1 MKNTKKIFAVLI
13 AFVLTL
19 SMAIPA
25 FAAGTN
31 QITVTGTVKD
41 ETYNL
46 YKMADLTTD
55 GEAYSYTVTPA
66 WLNFFK
72 QDNIQAYF
80 KVNANGIL
88 TAVEGLTSNSDA
100 MRTFSKLASA
110 YAEANNISA
119 DATQTSTDDGS
130 SIVFGN
136 LDNGYYMISST
147 LGTLAIIES
156 TPKNTTQE
164 IKEKNEGPT
173 LDKSVEEDSTNTFGS
188 ANDAEVGQT
197 VNFKVVIAGKSGAKN
212 YVMHD
217 KMESGLK
224 FDSDSVVIKAG
235 GNALVAGRDYN
246 VITNPEDDCTFE
258 IEFTQTYLN
267 TITKAMTST
276 AKQITITY
284 SATLTADALEYV
296 DGVKNEAKLTYGD
309 KQSTEWDPTTTT
321 THAIELL
328 KYKGDDTAKNPLAGA
343 TFELKNED
351 METLALVKIDDNHYR
366 LATDEDTNTVTSFV
380 TNDLGK
386 IKISG
391 LDSDTYYLTETE
403 APVGYN
409 ILVKDT
415 EVLVSHD
422 EVLTFEIANNTG
434 KELPSTGG
442 IGTTIFY
449 IAGGALVVAAVAVLI
464 TKRRMG
470 AEEA

>member
-31 QITVTGTVKD
+31 QITVTNTVKD

-55 GEAYSYTVTPA
+55 GEAYSYTVTTA
-66 WLNFFK
+66 WADFFK
-72 QDNIQAYF
+72 QDDVQAYF
-80 KVNANGIL
+80 KVNANGVL

-110 YAEANNISA
+110 YAEENNIAAQATQVSA
-119 DATQTSTDDGS
+119 DNGS

-156 TPKNTTQE
+156 TPKNTAQE

-173 LDKSVEEDSTNTFGS
+173 LDKSVEEDSTKTFG
-188 ANDAEVGQT
+188 AENDAEVGQT

-217 KMESGLK
+217 KMEAGLK
-224 FDSDSVVIKAG
+224 FNPDSVKISAG
-235 GNALVAGRDYN
+235 GKELEAGKDYN

-258 IEFTQTYLN
+258 IEFTKTYLD
-267 TITKAMTST
+267 TITRAMTSS
-276 AKQITITY
+276 AKQIQITY

-296 DGVKNEAKLTYGD
+296 DGVENEAKLTYGD
-309 KQSTEWDPTTTT
+309 KQSTEWDKTTTT

-328 KYKGDDTAKNPLAGA
+328 KYKGDDADKNPLAGA
-343 TFELKNED
+343 TFELKDED
-351 METLALVKIDDNHYR
+351 MNTLALVKIDDNHYR
-366 LATDEDTNTVTSFV
+366 RATAEDTNTVTSFV
-380 TNDLGK
+380 TNDIGK

-391 LDSDTYYLTETE
+391 LDSDTYFLTETE

-415 EVLVSHD
+415 EVVVSHD
-422 EVLTFEIANNTG
+422 ETLTFEVANNTG
-434 KELPSTGG
+434 RELPSTGG
-442 IGTTIFY
+442 MGTTILY
-449 IAGGALVVAAVAVLI
+449 IAGGVLVVAAVAVFI

>member
-1 MKNTKKIFAVLI
+1 MKNTKKFFAVLI

-31 QITVTGTVKD
+31 QITVTNTVKD
-41 ETYNL
+41 ETYKL

-55 GEAYSYTVTPA
+55 GEAYSYTVTPD

-72 QDNIQAYF
+72 QDNVQTYF
-80 KVNANGIL
+80 KVSTNGTL
-88 TAVEGLTSNSDA
+88 TAVEGLSSNSDA
-100 MRTFSKLASA
+100 MRTFSKLASE
-110 YAEANNISA
+110 YAEKNGIEANSTQVSA
-119 DATQTSTDDGS
+119 NDGT
-130 SIVFGN
+130 SIVFSS

-156 TPKNTTQE
+156 TPKKTAQE

-173 LDKSVEEDSTNTFGS
+173 LDKTVEEDSS
-188 ANDAEVGQT
+188 KEYKDANDAEVGQT
-197 VNFKVVIAGKSGAKN
+197 VNFKVVIGGKSGAKN

-217 KMESGLK
+217 KMESGLN
-224 FDSDSVVIKAG
+224 FDPDSVVIKAG
-235 GNALVAGRDYN
+235 GTGLVAGRDYN
-246 VITNPEDDCTFE
+246 VITNPTDGCTFE

-267 TITKAMTST
+267 TITKAMSSS
-276 AKQITITY
+276 AKQIQITY
-284 SATLTADALEYV
+284 SAVLTEEALTV

-309 KQSTEWDPTTTT
+309 KQSTEWDETITT
-321 THAIELL
+321 THAVELL
-328 KYKGDDTAKNPLAGA
+328 KYKGDDADKNPLAGA

-351 METLALVKIDDNHYR
+351 METLALVKINDNHYR
-366 LATDEDTNTVTSFV
+366 LATAEDTDTVTSFV
-380 TNDLGK
+380 TNDLGT

-403 APVGYN
+403 APTGYN
-409 ILVKDT
+409 ILVQDT
-415 EVLVSHD
+415 EVIVSHD
-422 EVLTFEIANNTG
+422 EVVTVEVANNTG
-434 KELPSTGG
+434 RELPSTGG
-442 IGTTIFY
+442 MGTTILY
-449 IAGGALVVAAVAVLI
+449 IAGGALVVAAVAVII